1 MKRTLI
7 VLAAALALLAAILL
21 KQRSNEKTLQKDAPV
36 LDRTFKANVTALHV
50 AKKPDT
56 SSLEKKDGKWV
67 VAKDGFNVDTSKI
80 NKVLTNIFSLQNKEL
95 VSTSAARLGEYGLDS
110 VEAKHVS
117 IKDASGKSLAD
128 VVIGKTSGADYSST
142 YWKWESKPE
151 VYRTPGNFTWEIA
164 TKDDDWKDRKLFSA
178 TAKDV
183 KSVETTWKDS
193 TGAVY
198 TYKLEAV
205 TDTTWKMVAPQDSNR
220 IKNAAATEMATRF
233 VEMSIDDFVAAT
245 DTNLAKVKVDS
256 PAVWVKV
263 SLKNGTV
270 HEIKGSKTLTGY
282 SYTQHPSRKDLIKLS
297 SWRFDAFKKK
307 PFELLEAPPA
317 PKADSAN
324 AHPAGGI
331 KIESSAPSGAVKPKV
346 PPQAVKKA
354 APATPG
360 PAPAAPAPVAP
371 PAPANAAPAPVA
383 PPAPTKAAPAPAGH

>member
-21 KQRSNEKTLQKDAPV
+21 KQRSNEKTMQKDAPV
-36 LDRTFKANVTALHV
+36 LDSTFKANVTALHV

-67 VAKDGFNVDTSKI
+67 VAKDGYNVDTSKI

-117 IKDASGKSLAD
+117 IKNASGKSLAD

-183 KSVETTWKDS
+183 KFVETTWKDS

-198 TYKLEAV
+198 NYKLEAL
-205 TDTTWKMVAPQDSNR
+205 TDSTWKMIAPQDSNR
-220 IKNAAATEMATRF
+220 VKNGAATEMATRF
-233 VEMSIDDFVAAT
+233 AEMSIDDFVAPT

-282 SYTQHPSRKDLIKLS
+282 AYTQHPSRKDLIKLS
-297 SWRFDAFKKK
+297 AWRFDAFKKK

-317 PKADSAN
+317 PKADSAG
-324 AHPAGGI
+324 AHAAGGI
-331 KIESSAPSGAVKPKV
+331 KIETAAPNTAGKPKV
-346 PPQAVKKA
+346 PPAVKLAAPAAAPAKAATAPAKA
-354 APATPG
+354 APAASPTS
-360 PAPAAPAPVAP
+360 APA
-371 PAPANAAPAPVA
+371 
-383 PPAPTKAAPAPAGH
+383 KATPAPAGR